1 MKKIFLVSIL
11 GYLISNTL
19 NAQVANTSYV
29 TQYGERVLQLSIV
42 VPVDIKEAWK
52 LFTTDEGLKKWI
64 APVAK
69 IDMKIGGSI
78 RTNYDKT
85 KKIDDTS
92 SIKLDIINYI
102 EYEMLTLKVNLNN
115 SFPPEAKKEDKNLQE
130 IVQFVKLGNDKTQ
143 IISTMVGWGQ
153 GSQWDKTYDFFLK
166 GNEWTYKEILKLCL
180 AMTEACK
187 EIASSLAMTK
197 T

>member
-1 MKKIFLVSIL
+1 MKKFFLVIIL
-11 GYLISNTL
+11 GHLISNNL

-29 TQYGERVLQLSIV
+29 TQSGEKVLQLSII
-42 VPVDIKEAWK
+42 VPINIKETWK

-78 RTNYDKT
+78 RTNYDKNKT
-85 KKIDDTS
+85 VDDST

-130 IVQFVKLGNDKTQ
+130 ILQFVKLDDNKTR

-153 GSQWDKTYDFFLK
+153 GSHWDKAYSFFEK
-166 GNEWTYKEILKLCL
+166 GNDWTYKEILKLF
-180 AMTEACK
+180 
-187 EIASSLAMTK
+187 
-197 T
+197 

>member
-1 MKKIFLVSIL
+1 MKKLLFIIIFEQLAF
-11 GYLISNTL
+11 ISSH
-19 NAQVANTSYV
+19 NAQVSNTSYV
-29 TQYGERVLQLSIV
+29 TQYGDKVLQLSII
-42 VPVDIKEAWK
+42 VPATVKEVWK

-78 RTNYDKT
+78 RTNYDSNKT
-85 KKIDDTS
+85 VDDSS

-115 SFPPEAKKEDKNLQE
+115 SFPAEAKKEDKNLQE
-130 IVQFVKLGNDKTQ
+130 ILQFVKVGEHETK

-153 GSQWDKTYDFFLK
+153 GSNWDKAYSFFEK
-166 GNEWTYKEILKLCL
+166 GNVWTYKEILKLF
-180 AMTEACK
+180 
-187 EIASSLAMTK
+187 
-197 T
+197 

>member
-1 MKKIFLVSIL
+1 MKKLLFIIIFEQLAFNS
-11 GYLISNTL
+11 SL
-19 NAQVANTSYV
+19 NAQVSNTSYV
-29 TQYGERVLQLSIV
+29 TQYGDKVLQLSII
-42 VPVDIKEAWK
+42 VPATVKEVWK

-78 RTNYDKT
+78 RTNYDSNKT
-85 KKIDDTS
+85 VDDSS

-115 SFPPEAKKEDKNLQE
+115 SFPAEAKKEDKNLQE
-130 IVQFVKLGNDKTQ
+130 ILQFVKVGEHETK

-153 GSQWDKTYDFFLK
+153 GSNWDKAYSYFEK
-166 GNEWTYKEILKLCL
+166 GNVGTYKEILKLF
-180 AMTEACK
+180 
-187 EIASSLAMTK
+187 
-197 T
+197 

>member
-1 MKKIFLVSIL
+1 MKKLLFIIIFEQLAFNS
-11 GYLISNTL
+11 SL
-19 NAQVANTSYV
+19 NAQVSNTSYV
-29 TQYGERVLQLSIV
+29 TQYGDKVLQLSII
-42 VPVDIKEAWK
+42 VPATVKEVWK

-78 RTNYDKT
+78 RTNYDSNKT
-85 KKIDDTS
+85 VDDSS

-115 SFPPEAKKEDKNLQE
+115 SFPAEAKKEDKNLQE
-130 IVQFVKLGNDKTQ
+130 ILQFVKVGEHETK

-153 GSQWDKTYDFFLK
+153 GSHWDKAYSFFEK
-166 GNEWTYKEILKLCL
+166 GNVWTYKEILKLF
-180 AMTEACK
+180 
-187 EIASSLAMTK
+187 
-197 T
+197 